1 MNLFSKNKELLLFEY
16 INEKSYLRRFLQF
29 LIGCFSIAL
38 AYNVFIAPNNLV
50 PGGVGGI
57 AVICNKL
64 FSWNNSTVILVLNI
78 FLLII
83 SLIVLGKNKTRLTV
97 MGAILFPIMIRATED
112 INVFLHIDTSHV
124 LLSSLFGGIMYGIG
138 AGLVFKAGFTV
149 GGTDIVNQIIS
160 KYFKTSIGKSML
172 YSDGLI
178 VLSSGI
184 FLGAISMLYSVI
196 IIYIISLMS
205 DKVILGIS
213 DNKMFFIITH
223 KDDEVKEYILK
234 TLGHGVTIF
243 KAKSN
248 YKKEEKNVLMTV
260 LPTKDYYKLKEG
272 IKIIDEKAFYIIT
285 DSYEV
290 VGGA

>member
-1 MNLFSKNKELLLFEY
+1 
-16 INEKSYLRRFLQF
+16 
-29 LIGCFSIAL
+29 
-38 AYNVFIAPNNLV
+38 
-50 PGGVGGI
+50 
-57 AVICNKL
+57 
-64 FSWNNSTVILVLNI
+64 
-78 FLLII
+78 
-83 SLIVLGKNKTRLTV
+83 
-97 MGAILFPIMIRATED
+97 
-112 INVFLHIDTSHV
+112 
-124 LLSSLFGGIMYGIG
+124 
-138 AGLVFKAGFTV
+138 
-149 GGTDIVNQIIS
+149 
-160 KYFKTSIGKSML
+160 ML

-223 KDDEVKEYILK
+223 NDEEVKDYILK